1 MSACLS
7 LNPPAP
13 ALPDLNRLF
22 RGLVQQHGE
31 RLRRF
36 VARHV
41 GNPSEAEELA
51 QQAFVEAACT
61 YASFRG
67 DSQASTWLYGIAL
80 NLVRNHLSRAPSRRY
95 EFDGEDALADHACSR
110 PDPSQQLALTQ
121 RMRLLQAELDGLVP
135 EVREVLL
142 LVSLDELSYEQAAAQ
157 LDIPVGTVRS
167 RVSRARAQLRQ
178 RLLAA

>member
-7 LNPPAP
+7 PNPPAP

-80 NLVRNHLSRAPSRRY
+80 NLVRNHLSRASHGATSSTARTRWPITRAAGRVV
-95 EFDGEDALADHACSR
+95 E
-110 PDPSQQLALTQ
+110 LALTQ
-121 RMRLLQAELDGLVP
+121 RTRLPAG
-135 EVREVLL
+135 
-142 LVSLDELSYEQAAAQ
+142 
-157 LDIPVGTVRS
+157 
-167 RVSRARAQLRQ
+167 
-178 RLLAA
+178 